1 MSATMYVLSVGQYDD
16 YRVVGVYDN
25 YVVAEG
31 EADRLNKDS
40 DGHAHAEVTW
50 FTLNKSE
57 EW

>member
-1 MSATMYVLSVGQYDD
+1 MYVLSVGQYDD

-40 DGHAHAEVTW
+40 DGLAHAEVTW